1 MPLFLSPHLDDAALS
16 CGGTMYRLARA
27 GAPVTMLTLMAADPP
42 DPPPDTPVVRAL
54 HTRWSLG
61 EQPSAARRR
70 EDVRAAA
77 VLGAR
82 ARYAGLRDCIY
93 RAGPDGAALYP
104 NGDSL
109 WGRVHPADPAPAAL
123 RALALPPAQTIYAP
137 LGIGTHVDH
146 LIVRDWALTLA
157 RPGVTLVF
165 YTDYP
170 YARDRAAQALALA
183 AFAPGALTP
192 QTRPLTPAAVRAR
205 IAAVASYDSQVGS
218 FWPDRAALERE
229 LLRAMLEAGD
239 GAPAERFWVYNG
251 GPAA

>member
-1 MPLFLSPHLDDAALS
+1 MCLFLSPHLDDVALS
-16 CGGTMYRLARA
+16 CGGTVYSLAQA

-42 DPPPDTPVVRAL
+42 DPLPDTPIVRTL
-54 HTRWSLG
+54 HTRWAVG

-70 EDVRAAA
+70 EDTRAAA
-77 VLGAR
+77 ILGAR
-82 ARYAGLRDCIY
+82 ARYTGLRDCIY
-93 RAGPDGAALYP
+93 RAGPDGAPLYP
-104 NGDSL
+104 NADTL
-109 WGRVHPADPAPAAL
+109 WGQVHPADPAPAAL

-137 LGIGTHVDH
+137 LGIGAHVDH
-146 LIVRDWALTLA
+146 LIVRAWALALA
-157 RPGVTLVF
+157 GPGVTLVF

-170 YARDRAAQALALA
+170 YARSKAAQEQALA

-205 IAAVASYDSQVGS
+205 LAAIASYDSQIGS
-218 FWPDRAALERE
+218 FWPDRAALERD